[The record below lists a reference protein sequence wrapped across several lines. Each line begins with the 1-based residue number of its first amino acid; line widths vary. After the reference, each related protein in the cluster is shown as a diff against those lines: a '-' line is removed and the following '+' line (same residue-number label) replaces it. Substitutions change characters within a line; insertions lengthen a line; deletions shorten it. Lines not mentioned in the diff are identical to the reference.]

1 MARKYINTAIPYVNA
16 KPHIG
21 TALEFVYA
29 DAYARF
35 LRQQG
40 DDVRFVTGTDE
51 HGQKIANT
59 ASDRGMT
66 PQEHVDDMSQH
77 FRAAL
82 DALGVE
88 PDDFVRTT
96 EDRHREMAQDVWKKL
111 VASGDLEKREYEG
124 LYCVG
129 CEAFKTEKEL
139 VDGKCPDHDR
149 EPEVIREENYFFK
162 LSDYEGRL
170 VELYDEQSDFVVPES
185 RFNESREMVRA
196 GLEDISV
203 SRASEKMSW
212 GVPVPDDDSQVMYVW
227 FEALLNYLTAADGR
241 WPADV
246 IFVGKDINRFHSI
259 IFPAVL
265 KAAGLELPRQIAVHG
280 FITAEGQ
287 KMSKSLGNVID
298 PIELTEKYGTEPVRY
313 FLMRE
318 IPFDRDGDFSDAR
331 FREVYQSELAN
342 GIGNLLSR
350 VTNMVEKYFDGDLA
364 ADKVDV
370 DISTYQ
376 KVMET
381 YQFNDA
387 VAVFSAVVS
396 DANELIEQRKPW
408 ELAKTDEEA
417 LKVVL
422 RSLLGYLHIAGDLLQ
437 PFMPHTAQTIVD
449 AVTADKITKS
459 KPLFPRLDE

>member
-1 MARKYINTAIPYVNA
+1 MQKHYIATAIPYVNA

-29 DAYARF
+29 DVYARY
-35 LRQQG
+35 LRQHG
-40 DDVRFVTGTDE
+40 DEVRFVTGTDE

-59 ASDRGMT
+59 AQERRMT

-77 FRAAL
+77 FYAAL
-82 DALGVE
+82 EALGVVS
-88 PDDFVRTT
+88 DDFVRTT
-96 EDRHREMAQDVWKKL
+96 EERHRDMAQDVWKKL

-129 CEAFKTEKEL
+129 CEAFKMEKEL
-139 VDGKCPDHDR
+139 VDGKCPDHGK
-149 EPEVIREENYFFK
+149 EPELIREENYFFK
-162 LSDYEGRL
+162 LSGSTDFLLGLYE
-170 VELYDEQSDFVVPES
+170 QQPNFVVPTS
-185 RFNESREMVRA
+185 RFNEIREMVKG

-203 SRASEKMSW
+203 SRSAEKMSW
-212 GVPVPDDDSQVMYVW
+212 GIPVPGDDSQVMYVW

-265 KAAGLELPRQIAVHG
+265 KAAGLDIPRQIAAHG
-280 FITAEGQ
+280 FITAEGK
-287 KMSKSLGNVID
+287 KMSKSIGNVID
-298 PIELTEKYGTEPVRY
+298 PIEVTEKYGTEPVRY

-318 IPFDRDGDFSDAR
+318 IPFDRDGDFSDSR

-350 VTNMVEKYFDGDLA
+350 VTNMVEKYFDGKLE
-364 ADKVDV
+364 ADHIDMDSSAYHDAMK
-370 DISTYQ
+370 
-376 KVMET
+376 T
-381 YQFNDA
+381 YQFHNA

-396 DANELIEQRKPW
+396 DANELIEQKKPW
-408 ELAKTDEEA
+408 ELAKTDEES

-422 RSLLGYLHIAGDLLQ
+422 RSLLGYLKVAGELLE
-437 PFMPHTAQTIVD
+437 PFMPETAQIIIA
-449 AVTADKITKS
+449 AVTAEQVSKS
-459 KPLFPRLDE
+459 KPLFPRLEE